1 MTILQL
7 KYAVTAADES
17 SMRKASEKLFVSQ
30 PGLSDSIKKLE
41 SELGFKIFKRMHDGV
56 TLTGEGSTFISYA
69 RKLVKQFEELE
80 EQFSIRP

>member
-56 TLTGEGSTFISYA
+56 TLTGEGSTFIS
-69 RKLVKQFEELE
+69 VG
-80 EQFSIRP
+80 